1 MNMKTTSFTKK
12 AVLLLTCICSM
23 QLAHAQI
30 DMPQASPKAK
40 LETRVGL
47 TDVELVYSRPGLK
60 GRDKKIFGDL
70 IPFGKVWR
78 TGANESSKITFA
90 EEVNV
95 NGQALAAGTYA
106 LYTIPG
112 ESEWTIIF
120 SNKLDLWGEM
130 GYKEEDDALRVQVKP
145 VAIANPQETF
155 TIDFSNYTSNSAD
168 LTIIWDNTLV
178 SVPVETEVDS
188 KVMAQIEE
196 KMQAAE
202 IDPST
207 YFQAANYYFQNNKD
221 LDQALDWINKAL
233 ESREHY
239 VFYNVKSK
247 ILAEQKE
254 FKDAIKAAEKS
265 KELANKENNQDYVK
279 INDDL
284 IARYKERR

>member
-1 MNMKTTSFTKK
+1 MKTSFTKK
-12 AVLLLTCICSM
+12 AVLLLAGVCCM
-23 QLAHAQI
+23 QLAQAQI

-70 IPFGKVWR
+70 IPYGKVWR
-78 TGANESSKITFA
+78 TGANESTKITFS

-95 NGQALAAGTYA
+95 KGEPLPAGTYA

-112 ESEWTIIF
+112 ENEWTIIF
-120 SNKLDLWGEM
+120 SNKLELWGDM
-130 GYKEEDDALRVQVKP
+130 GYNEEDDALRVTVKP
-145 VAIANPQETF
+145 TAIAYPQETF
-155 TIDFSNYTSNSAD
+155 TIDFSNYTSNSAE
-168 LTIIWDNTLV
+168 LSILWDNTLV
-178 SVPVETEVDS
+178 SIPVETEVDS

-196 KMQAAE
+196 KMQAEE
-202 IDPST
+202 INPST
-207 YFQAANYYFQNNKD
+207 YFQAANYYYQNNKD
-221 LDQALDWINKAL
+221 LDQALSWINKAL

-247 ILAEQKE
+247 ILAEQKKY
-254 FKDAIKAAEKS
+254 KDAVKAAEKS
-265 KELANKENNQDYVK
+265 RELANKENNQDYVK
-279 INDDL
+279 INDEL

>member
-12 AVLLLTCICSM
+12 AVLLLACICSM